1 MRGFRPVLEVVELAE
16 ASPSRVFVDG
26 DPILLW
32 RAADG
37 VYATE
42 AFCPHRGFPLTH
54 ATLDAHELRCA
65 LHGATF
71 DIRTGHGCCYDLTV
85 YETCVIDGR
94 VWLGPELGSL
104 WQRLLKAIAP
114 PSASYRAYVRPGVS
128 SWPSPRR
135 AIR

>member
-1 MRGFRPVLEVVELAE
+1 MRRFRPVLDTVELAE
-16 ASPSRVFVDG
+16 ASPNRVFVDG

-54 ATLDAHELRCA
+54 ATLDGHQLRCA

-71 DIRTGHGCCYDLTV
+71 DIRTGQGCCYELRV
-85 YETCVIDGR
+85 YETRVIDGR
-94 VWLGPELGSL
+94 IWLGPELGG
-104 WQRLLKAIAP
+104 WWHRLLKAIA
-114 PSASYRAYVRPGVS
+114 SQNATYRPYVRPGFS
-128 SWPSPRR
+128 RLAR
-135 AIR
+135 

>member
-1 MRGFRPVLEVVELAE
+1 MRRFRPVLDAVDLPE
-16 ASPSRVFVDG
+16 AGPRQVFVDSY
-26 DPILLW
+26 PLLLW

-42 AFCPHRGFPLTH
+42 AFCPHLGFPLMH
-54 ATLDAHELRCA
+54 ATLDGHELRCA

-71 DIRTGHGCCYDLTV
+71 DIRTGQGCCYDLRV
-85 YETCVIDGR
+85 YETRLIDGQ
-94 VWLGPELGSL
+94 VWLGPELGSF

-114 PSASYRAYVRPGVS
+114 PSASYRPYIRPGFS
-128 SWPSPRR
+128 RWPSPRR